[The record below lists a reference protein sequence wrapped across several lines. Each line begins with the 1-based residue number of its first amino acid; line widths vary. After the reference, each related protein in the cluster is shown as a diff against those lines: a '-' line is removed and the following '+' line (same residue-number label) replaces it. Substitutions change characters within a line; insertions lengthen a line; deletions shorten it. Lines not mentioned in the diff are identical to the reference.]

1 MQLVIWFCVR
11 VCSLWLVQ
19 LLIVADIIIYPGR
32 NRLSREQAAMI
43 NESFARMRHSI
54 REKYRKKKNIKKG
67 PRTNY
72 SGTEP
77 VTVYV
82 TLPLGIINMECELA
96 YSPHDL
102 MSQLTTLESIGV
114 DGITVNICWGIV
126 EANKP
131 RHYNWEGY
139 KQLFSIIRQLGFKM
153 QVLMSFHECVGDDAH
168 IPLPKWIREIGQ
180 KNPDIYFTD
189 RQGTRNTETLT
200 WGIDEERVLGDRT
213 AVEVYTDYMRSFRD
227 EFDELFQNS
236 SIFKVEVGLGACGE
250 LRYPPSFSGEF
261 QCYDKYIRKSL
272 EKAAET
278 AQDSSWGTPPDCSTF
293 YCDDHDY
300 DSPRGTFFLKWY
312 SQYLIDH
319 GVRVLKMAVP
329 LFEPAQT
336 YVKLSGMHSGYATDN
351 QAERAAGFYD
361 GYDPIGTMLRWHDAH
376 LNFTCVEP
384 DEFVC
389 KVEEAGWVSGI
400 AVSAQNAFPCYDRQ
414 GYGKILEVA
423 KPINDPFDRCIYSF
437 TYRGLDQTL
446 FVQHNLRE
454 FELFVKKM
462 HGTQSPSV

>member
-1 MQLVIWFCVR
+1 
-11 VCSLWLVQ
+11 
-19 LLIVADIIIYPGR
+19 
-32 NRLSREQAAMI
+32 
-43 NESFARMRHSI
+43 
-54 REKYRKKKNIKKG
+54 
-67 PRTNY
+67 
-72 SGTEP
+72 
-77 VTVYV
+77 
-82 TLPLGIINMECELA
+82 MECELV

-102 MSQLTTLESIGV
+102 MSQLTTLKSVGV

-126 EANKP
+126 EANTP
-131 RHYNWEGY
+131 RDYNWEGY
-139 KQLFSIIRQLGFKM
+139 NQLFSIIRQSGFNKM

-168 IPLPKWIREIGQ
+168 IPLPKWIKEIGE

-189 RQGTRNTETLT
+189 GQGTRNTETLT

-227 EFDELFQNS
+227 EFDELFQDR
-236 SIFKVEVGLGACGE
+236 SISKVEVGLGACGE
-250 LRYPPSFSGEF
+250 LRYPPSLSGEF
-261 QCYDKYIRKSL
+261 HLQCYDKYLRKSL

-293 YCDDHDY
+293 FCDDHDY

-329 LFEPAQT
+329 LFKPART
-336 YVKLSGMHSGYATDN
+336 YVKLAGNATDN
-351 QAERAAGFYD
+351 RAAERAAGFYD
-361 GYDPIGTMLRWHDAH
+361 GYKPIAIMLRRHDAH
-376 LNFTCVEP
+376 LNFTCVEA

-389 KVEEAGWVSGI
+389 KVENAGWVSGI
-400 AVSAQNAFPCYDRQ
+400 AVSGQNAFPCYDRQ

-423 KPINDPFDRCIYSF
+423 KPRNDVFGRCICSF

-446 FVQHNLRE
+446 LEQRNLRE

-462 HGTQSPSV
+462 HGTYPISVGLICVVTLRAYALSSVFIKPCGSLTNLLICSTGTIKKYEDFIVDDPVALRTRAGLKKSERV

>member
-1 MQLVIWFCVR
+1 MARTITRRRYQ
-11 VCSLWLVQ
+11 S
-19 LLIVADIIIYPGR
+19 R
-32 NRLSREQAAMI
+32 NTLSREQVARI

-54 REKYRKKKNIKKG
+54 PVKYRKKKNIKG

-72 SGTEP
+72 SGTRP

-82 TLPLGIINMECELA
+82 MLPLGIINMECELV

-102 MSQLTTLESIGV
+102 MSQLTTLKSVGV

-131 RHYNWEGY
+131 RDYNWE
-139 KQLFSIIRQLGFKM
+139 
-153 QVLMSFHECVGDDAH
+153 
-168 IPLPKWIREIGQ
+168 EIGE

-189 RQGTRNTETLT
+189 GQGTRNTETLT

-227 EFDELFQNS
+227 EFDELFQDR

-250 LRYPPSFSGEF
+250 LRYPPSLSGEF
-261 QCYDKYIRKSL
+261 HLQCYDKYLRKSL
-272 EKAAET
+272 EKATET
-278 AQDSSWGTPPDCSTF
+278 AQDSTF
-293 YCDDHDY
+293 FCDDHDY

-329 LFEPAQT
+329 LFKPART
-336 YVKLSGMHSGYATDN
+336 SVKLSGNATDN
-351 QAERAAGFYD
+351 HAAERAAGFYD
-361 GYDPIGTMLRWHDAH
+361 GYKPIAIMLRRHEAH
-376 LNFTCVEP
+376 LNFTCVEA

-389 KVEEAGWVSGI
+389 KVENAGWVSGI
-400 AVSAQNAFPCYDRQ
+400 AVSGQNEFPCYDRQ

-423 KPINDPFDRCIYSF
+423 KPRNDVFGRCICSF

-446 FVQHNLRE
+446 LEQRNLRE

-462 HGTQSPSV
+462 HGTIMKYEDFIVDDPVALRTRAGLKKSERV

>member
-1 MQLVIWFCVR
+1 
-11 VCSLWLVQ
+11 
-19 LLIVADIIIYPGR
+19 
-32 NRLSREQAAMI
+32 
-43 NESFARMRHSI
+43 
-54 REKYRKKKNIKKG
+54 
-67 PRTNY
+67 
-72 SGTEP
+72 
-77 VTVYV
+77 
-82 TLPLGIINMECELA
+82 MECELV
-96 YSPHDL
+96 YSPHDM
-102 MSQLTTLESIGV
+102 MSQLTTLESVGV

-139 KQLFSIIRQLGFKM
+139 KQLFSIIRQLGFKI

-168 IPLPKWIREIGQ
+168 IPLPKWIKEIGQ
-180 KNPDIYFTD
+180 NNPDIYFTD
-189 RQGTRNTETLT
+189 SVGRRNTETLT

-213 AVEVYTDYMRSFRD
+213 AVEVYTDCMRSFRD
-227 EFDELFQNS
+227 EFDELFQDL
-236 SIFKVEVGLGACGE
+236 SIFKVEVDLGARGE
-250 LRYPPSFSGEF
+250 LRYPPSCSGEFHF
-261 QCYDKYIRKSL
+261 QCYDKYLRKSL

-293 YCDDHDY
+293 FRDDHDY
-300 DSPRGTFFLKWY
+300 NSPRG
-312 SQYLIDH
+312 
-319 GVRVLKMAVP
+319 
-329 LFEPAQT
+329 
-336 YVKLSGMHSGYATDN
+336 MHCGYATDH

-384 DEFVC
+384 DEFVW

-400 AVSAQNAFPCYDRQ
+400 AVSGQNAFPCYDRQ

-423 KPINDPFDRCIYSF
+423 KPRNDPFDRCIYSF

-446 FVQHNLRE
+446 FEQHNLRE

>member
-1 MQLVIWFCVR
+1 
-11 VCSLWLVQ
+11 
-19 LLIVADIIIYPGR
+19 
-32 NRLSREQAAMI
+32 
-43 NESFARMRHSI
+43 
-54 REKYRKKKNIKKG
+54 
-67 PRTNY
+67 
-72 SGTEP
+72 
-77 VTVYV
+77 
-82 TLPLGIINMECELA
+82 MECELV

-102 MSQLTTLESIGV
+102 MSQLTTLKSVGV

-131 RHYNWEGY
+131 RDYNWEGY
-139 KQLFSIIRQLGFKM
+139 NQLFSIIRQSGFNKM

-168 IPLPKWIREIGQ
+168 IPLPKWIKEIGQ
-180 KNPDIYFTD
+180 QNPDIYFTD

-227 EFDELFQNS
+227 EFDELFQDR

-250 LRYPPSFSGEF
+250 LRYPPSLSGEF
-261 QCYDKYIRKSL
+261 HLQCYDKYLRKSL

-293 YCDDHDY
+293 FYDDHDY

-329 LFEPAQT
+329 LFKPART
-336 YVKLSGMHSGYATDN
+336 SVKLSGNATDN
-351 QAERAAGFYD
+351 HAAERAAGFYD
-361 GYDPIGTMLRWHDAH
+361 GYKPIAIMLRRHEAH
-376 LNFTCVEP
+376 LNFTCVEA

-389 KVEEAGWVSGI
+389 KVENAGWVSGI
-400 AVSAQNAFPCYDRQ
+400 AVSGQNAFPCYDRQ
-414 GYGKILEVA
+414 GYGEILEVA
-423 KPINDPFDRCIYSF
+423 KPRNDVFGRCICSF

-446 FVQHNLRE
+446 LEQHNLRE

-462 HGTQSPSV
+462 HGTIKKYEDFVVDDPVALRTRAGLKKSERV